1 MTRIR
6 EANIEDHAEV
16 SALEKRY
23 GLFNTPK
30 VDWCQRWQ
38 GNPALERVS
47 APWPIGWIIE
57 TEAGQVAGFFG
68 NIPMAYEIN
77 GKRMLAAVTNSWVVD
92 EDHRSQS
99 LELLNRFLTQPSAD
113 LFLSTTANSQTI
125 TSMTAFKA
133 RKVPQPDCDQALFWI
148 TNYPGFGRAL
158 AAKASTPLA
167 EVIGQIA
174 GLGFG
179 IADILRRRPSV
190 LTPKNHKFGTTFVF
204 DDRFDVL
211 WQRLRSGPGML
222 RLVRDRPSLDWHF
235 RRFLNDNN
243 AWIVTC
249 EKVEK
254 NVDTLTGYAVFVRQ
268 DNAKIGLRRAV
279 LADIQVEDN
288 DKGVI
293 RDLVL
298 TGLAECRA
306 RRLDLLEAIGLAATK
321 RHVLKGM
328 APWTRRLPN
337 WPYLYKARTP
347 SLAEM
352 LRNPTCWDASPIDGD
367 ACL

>member
-6 EANIEDHAEV
+6 EANIEDHAGV
-16 SALEKRY
+16 AALEKRY

-30 VDWCQRWQ
+30 ADWCQRWQ

-47 APWPIGWIIE
+47 TPWPIGWIIE

-92 EDHRSQS
+92 KDHRSQS
-99 LELLNRFLTQPSAD
+99 LELLNRFLNQPSVD

-125 TSMTAFKA
+125 AAMTAFKA

-158 AAKASTPLA
+158 AAKASTPFP

-179 IADILRRRPSV
+179 IADVVRRRPSL
-190 LTPKNHKFGTTFVF
+190 LTPKIHKFDTTLVF

-222 RLVRDRPSLDWHF
+222 RLVRDRSSLNWHF
-235 RRFLNDNN
+235 RRFLNDDD

-254 NVDTLTGYAVFVRQ
+254 NIDTLTGYAIFVRQ
-268 DNAKIGLRRAV
+268 DNAKIGLRRAL
-279 LADIQVEDN
+279 LADIQVEGN

-328 APWTRRLPN
+328 APWTRRLPS
-337 WPYLYKARTP
+337 WPYLYKARTS
-347 SLAEM
+347 SLAEK

>member
-179 IADILRRRPSV
+179 FVDILRRRPSV

>member
-6 EANIEDHAEV
+6 EANMEDHAGV
-16 SALEKRY
+16 AALEKRY
-23 GLFNTPK
+23 GLFTTSK
-30 VDWCQRWQ
+30 AVWCQRWQ

-47 APWPIGWIIE
+47 TPWPIGWIVE

-99 LELLNRFLTQPSAD
+99 LKLLNRFLNQPSVD
-113 LFLSTTANSQTI
+113 LFLSTTANSQT
-125 TSMTAFKA
+125 MAAMMAFKA
-133 RKVPQPDCDQALFWI
+133 HKVPQPDCDQALFWI

-158 AAKASTPLA
+158 AAKANTPFP

-179 IADILRRRPSV
+179 IADVVRRRPSL
-190 LTPKNHKFGTTFVF
+190 LTPKIHKFDTTLVF

-222 RLVRDRPSLDWHF
+222 RLVRDRSSLNWHF
-235 RRFLNDNN
+235 RRFLNDDD

-254 NVDTLTGYAVFVRQ
+254 NIDTLTGYAVFVRQ
-268 DNAKIGLRRAV
+268 DNAKIGLRRAL
-279 LADIQVEDN
+279 LADIQVEGN

-321 RHVLKGM
+321 RHVLKGIT
-328 APWTRRLPN
+328 PWTRRLPN
-337 WPYLYKARTP
+337 WPYLYKARTS

-352 LRNPTCWDASPIDGD
+352 LRNPTFWDASPIDGD